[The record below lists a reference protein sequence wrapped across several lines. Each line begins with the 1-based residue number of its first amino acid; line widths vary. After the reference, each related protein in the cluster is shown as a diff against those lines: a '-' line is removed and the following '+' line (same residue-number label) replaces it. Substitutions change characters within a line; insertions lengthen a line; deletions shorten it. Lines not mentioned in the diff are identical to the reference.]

1 MSRARSEA
9 SRVFGERLR
18 ARRVELGCSQYD
30 IAHLSGV
37 DLANYGRL
45 ERGGGNPTLT
55 TIVQLAM
62 TMSLDPA
69 ELMAGLADTDMLPEK
84 ERPYSAL
91 DFIAARRQQDGR

>member
-1 MSRARSEA
+1 MPRTRSEA
-9 SRVFGERLR
+9 SRLFGARLR
-18 ARRVELGCSQYD
+18 SRRLELGCSQYD

-55 TIVQLAM
+55 TIVQLAITLSM
-62 TMSLDPA
+62 DPA
-69 ELMAGLADTDMLPEK
+69 ELVAGLAEDGMLPQK

-91 DFIAARRQQDGR
+91 DFIAARRQQEER

>member
-1 MSRARSEA
+1 MSRQRSEA

-18 ARRVELGCSQYD
+18 ARRIELGCSQYD

-45 ERGGGNPTLT
+45 ERGVGNPTLT

-62 TMSLDPA
+62 TLSLDLSA
-69 ELMAGLADTDMLPEK
+69 LMAGLADQGMLPET

-91 DFIAARRQQDGR
+91 DYIAARRQQEGR